1 MCGIRARSDF
11 GDRVQHKGE
20 GTRYREKGK
29 EGARRGD
36 KVQHRG
42 GQFIYDLHM
51 K

>member
-1 MCGIRARSDF
+1 MGYGRVQIF

-20 GTRYREKGK
+20 GTRYSEEGK

-42 GQFIYDLHM
+42 VNLHM
-51 K
+51 IYK